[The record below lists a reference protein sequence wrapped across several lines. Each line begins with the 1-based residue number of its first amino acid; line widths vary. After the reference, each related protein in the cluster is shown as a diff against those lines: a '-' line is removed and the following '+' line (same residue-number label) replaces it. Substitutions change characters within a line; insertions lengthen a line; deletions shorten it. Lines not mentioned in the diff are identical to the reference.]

1 MGTNTKMPD
10 SNILSDKIDFET
22 KAIRR
27 DEEECYIMKKGSIE
41 QKEITFEKI
50 YVPPQNST

>member
-50 YVPPQNST
+50 YVPPPK